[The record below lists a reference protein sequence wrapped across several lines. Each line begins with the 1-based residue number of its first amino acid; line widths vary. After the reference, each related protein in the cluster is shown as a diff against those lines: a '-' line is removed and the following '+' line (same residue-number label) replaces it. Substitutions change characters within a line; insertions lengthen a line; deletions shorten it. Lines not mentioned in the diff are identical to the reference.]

1 MIRSMTGFAR
11 GQSETDDYVAEIE
24 IRSVNHR
31 YQDVRVKVPANLAHL
46 EAKIRNEVSSRI
58 KRGKV
63 DISVRLKAKE
73 QSAFQLELDRPL
85 MEEFVKVAR
94 SLGAELGVK
103 GELTLSDLVGFHP
116 GFNVKE
122 RDLSEGNGA
131 WPALAPALQQALE
144 EHDRMS
150 RAEGAELA
158 TDIDGRLET
167 VAEHVEAVESLST
180 SSKERKRQEILER
193 IKELQVAGIE
203 PAPLAT
209 EIARLVERSDIAEEL
224 TRLRSHLAMWRE
236 TVSADGPC
244 GKKLDFIMQEMNR
257 EVNTIG
263 SKCQDAGITERVI
276 SLKSELERIREQIQ
290 NIE

>member
-24 IRSVNHR
+24 VRSVNHR

-46 EAKIRNEVSSRI
+46 EAKIRNQVSSRI

-63 DISVRLKAKE
+63 DVSVRLKAKG
-73 QSAFQLELDRPL
+73 QSAFQLELDGPL

-94 SLGAELGVK
+94 SLGTELGVK

-144 EHDRMS
+144 EYERMS

-158 TDIDGRLET
+158 ADIDGRLET
-167 VAEHVEAVESLST
+167 VAEHVEAVESLSA

-193 IKELQVAGIE
+193 IKELQVAEIE

-224 TRLRSHLAMWRE
+224 TRLRSHLALWRE
-236 TVSADGPC
+236 TVTTEGPC
-244 GKKLDFIMQEMNR
+244 GKKLDFIIQEMNR

-263 SKCQDAGITERVI
+263 SKCQDARITERVI
-276 SLKSELERIREQIQ
+276 SMKSEMERIREQVQ